1 MYCLFSW
8 GLLVLIGLSNS
19 YIGVLLRVEGRLLHL
34 RPPQGP
40 LLGQDL
46 LLLALPEGLREAEFS
61 VHFPLAMIYLG
72 EIMLGMASK
81 YRYLTTSLGYK
92 YLLGGWWG
100 PKFHLERLMGPPPG
114 RRLCRVRL
122 SIVLLILFL
131 KEPHSELLG
140 LRVRL

>member
-1 MYCLFSW
+1 MQ
-8 GLLVLIGLSNS
+8 IR
-19 YIGVLLRVEGRLLHL
+19 VLLRVEGRLLHL

-46 LLLALPEGLREAEFS
+46 LLLALSESLCEAEFS
-61 VHFPLAMIYLG
+61 VHFPLARIYSG

-81 YRYLTTSLGYK
+81 YRYLATSLGYK

-114 RRLCRVRL
+114 RRLSRVRL

-140 LRVRL
+140 LRVRI